1 MPLIFSQRAESTK
14 IATSRGLV
22 GRGTLA
28 VGFRFRRSVKL
39 LPGIRL
45 NFSKSGISTS
55 LGGSGASINIGPKG
69 IRKTI
74 GLPGSGMSY
83 STFSSHGSKLD
94 EPSDSASSSTAA
106 QGSSSGRGRGC
117 GCIAIV
123 ALLLVGIATCSQK
136 PSRTGDPAALPSDA
150 TGLAGNVAKAESYAA
165 GDTVYVSSGTLNAR
179 SRPSTSSRVVDRLH
193 SGQPLR
199 VVDTKGD
206 WLKVAQG
213 AALFWIMRSHVS
225 GVAPVASQAP
235 QSLMAPAAKH
245 SRSAK
250 HSTQRRNFSD
260 DTCPCSGSHIC
271 IGPRGG
277 RYCITSGGNKRYGV

>member
-22 GRGTLA
+22 DRGTLA

-55 LGGSGASINIGPKG
+55 LGGRGASINIGPKG
-69 IRKTI
+69 IRKTVGI
-74 GLPGSGMSY
+74 PGSGMSY
-83 STFSSHGSKLD
+83 STFSSHGSNAD
-94 EPSDSASSSTAA
+94 AASDSTPSSTAP
-106 QGSSSGRGRGC
+106 QGSSSGRGC

-123 ALLLVGIATCSQK
+123 ALLLVAVATCSQK
-136 PSRTGDPAALPSDA
+136 PDRPGDPAALPSDA
-150 TGLAGNVAKAESYAA
+150 AGLTGNVSKAGSYAA

-179 SRPSTSSRVVDRLH
+179 SRPSTSSRVVGRVH

-199 VVDTKGD
+199 VVDSKGD
-206 WLKVAQG
+206 WLNVAQG
-213 AALFWIMRSHVS
+213 AALFWIMGSHVS
-225 GVAPVASQAP
+225 GSAPVTSQVP
-235 QSLMAPAAKH
+235 QSLMAPVSRH
-245 SRSAK
+245 SKSAK
-250 HSTQRRNFSD
+250 HPAPRSSFGA
-260 DTCPCSGSHIC
+260 DTCPCSGSDVC

>member
-1 MPLIFSQRAESTK
+1 MSTK
-14 IATSRGLV
+14 IAVSRV
-22 GRGTLA
+22 WFGRETVA
-28 VGFRFRRSVKL
+28 VGFRFRRSMKL

-55 LGGSGASINIGPKG
+55 LGGRGASINFGPKG
-69 IRKTI
+69 IRKTV

-83 STFSSHGSKLD
+83 STFSSHGSNLD
-94 EPSDSASSSTAA
+94 EPSDTASSSTAP
-106 QGSSSGRGRGC
+106 QGSTSGRGC
-117 GCIAIV
+117 GCVAIV
-123 ALLLVGIATCSQK
+123 ALLLVGIVTCSQK
-136 PSRTGDPAALPSDA
+136 PSRTGDPAALPSDVAGLSA
-150 TGLAGNVAKAESYAA
+150 TDAVAGTYASS
-165 GDTVYVSSGTLNAR
+165 DTVYVSSSTLNAR
-179 SRPSTSSRVVDRLH
+179 SRPSTSSRVVGRLH

-250 HSTQRRNFSD
+250 HTAPRSNFRD

-271 IGPRGG
+271 IGPRSGC
-277 RYCITSGGNKRYGV
+277 YCITSGGNKRYGV